1 LSHLFRLGVIL
12 VIVWLLL
19 SGMYEPLMLSFG
31 VISVLISLWLT
42 KRMLRIDQEQYT
54 FFVTV
59 SLVKFLGQLF
69 YKIVL
74 SNYDVTL
81 RVLGI
86 RPVQSTFIT
95 IEIPFDNDVAKV
107 LYANAITLTPG
118 SASVAL
124 SEHTLLVHTISEQG
138 ARDLAHGDIL
148 NIMPKQY
155 QVKTIENIN
164 Q

>member
-1 LSHLFRLGVIL
+1 
-12 VIVWLLL
+12 
-19 SGMYEPLMLSFG
+19 MLSFG
-31 VISVLISLWLT
+31 VVSVLISLWLT

-69 YKIVL
+69 YKIVV

-95 IEIPFDNDVAKV
+95 IEVPFDNDVAKV

-118 SASVAL
+118 SASIAL
-124 SEHTLLVHTISEQG
+124 SENTLLVHTISEQG
-138 ARDLAHGDIL
+138 AHDLAHGDIL

>member
-1 LSHLFRLGVIL
+1 MI
-12 VIVWLLL
+12 
-19 SGMYEPLMLSFG
+19 
-31 VISVLISLWLT
+31 
-42 KRMLRIDQEQYT
+42 
-54 FFVTV
+54 
-59 SLVKFLGQLF
+59 
-69 YKIVL
+69 

-95 IEIPFDNDVAKV
+95 IEVPFDNDVAKV

-118 SASVAL
+118 SASIVL
-124 SEHTLLVHTISEQG
+124 SDNTLLVHTISEQG
-138 ARDLAHGDIL
+138 AQDLAQGDIL

>member
-19 SGMYEPLMLSFG
+19 SGIYEPLMLSFG

-54 FFVTV
+54 FFVTI
-59 SLVKFLGQLF
+59 SLVKFLSQLF
-69 YKIVL
+69 YKIVV

-138 ARDLAHGDIL
+138 AQDLANGDIL

>member
-1 LSHLFRLGVIL
+1 
-12 VIVWLLL
+12 
-19 SGMYEPLMLSFG
+19 MLSFG

-54 FFVTV
+54 FFVTI
-59 SLVKFLGQLF
+59 SLVKFLSQLF
-69 YKIVL
+69 YKIVV

-95 IEIPFDNDVAKV
+95 IEVPFDNDVAKV

-118 SASVAL
+118 SASIAL
-124 SEHTLLVHTISEQG
+124 SDHTLLVHTISEQG
-138 ARDLAHGDIL
+138 AQDLANGDIL
-148 NIMPKQY
+148 SIMPKQY

>member
-1 LSHLFRLGVIL
+1 MV
-12 VIVWLLL
+12 
-19 SGMYEPLMLSFG
+19 
-31 VISVLISLWLT
+31 
-42 KRMLRIDQEQYT
+42 
-54 FFVTV
+54 
-59 SLVKFLGQLF
+59 
-69 YKIVL
+69 

-95 IEIPFDNDVAKV
+95 IEVPFDNDVAKV

-118 SASVAL
+118 SASIVL
-124 SEHTLLVHTISEQG
+124 SDNTLLVHTISEQG
-138 ARDLAHGDIL
+138 AQDLAQGDIL

>member
-1 LSHLFRLGVIL
+1 MSHLFRLGVIL
-12 VIVWLLL
+12 VVVWLLL
-19 SGMYEPLMLSFG
+19 SGIYEPLMLSFG
-31 VISVLISLWLT
+31 LISILISLLLT
-42 KRMLRIDQEQYT
+42 KRMLRIDQEQFT

-59 SLVKFLGQLF
+59 SLIKFLAQLF
-69 YKIVL
+69 YKVII

-95 IEIPFDNDVAKV
+95 IEVPFDNDVARV

-118 SASVAL
+118 SASIAL
-124 SEHTLLVHTISEQG
+124 SDHTLLVHTISEQG
-138 ARDLAHGDIL
+138 AQDLAQGDIL

-155 QVKTIENIN
+155 QVKTLENSN
-164 Q
+164 K

>member
-1 LSHLFRLGVIL
+1 MSHLFRLGVIL

-19 SGMYEPLMLSFG
+19 SGIYEPLMLTFG
-31 VISVLISLWLT
+31 VISVFISLWLT
-42 KRMLRIDQEQYT
+42 KRMLRIDQEQFT
-54 FFVTV
+54 FFVTI
-59 SLVKFLGQLF
+59 SLVKFLSQLC
-69 YKIVL
+69 YKIVV

-95 IEIPFDNDVAKV
+95 IEVPFDNDVAKV

-118 SASVAL
+118 SASIAL
-124 SEHTLLVHTISEQG
+124 SDHTLLVHTISEQG
-138 ARDLAHGDIL
+138 AQDLAQGDIL

>member
-54 FFVTV
+54 FFVTI
-59 SLVKFLGQLF
+59 SLVKFLSQLF
-69 YKIVL
+69 YKIVV

-138 ARDLAHGDIL
+138 AQDLANGDIL

>member
-12 VIVWLLL
+12 VVAWLLL
-19 SGMYEPLMLSFG
+19 SGMYEPLMLTFG
-31 VISVLISLWLT
+31 AISVLISLWLT

-54 FFVTV
+54 FFVTA
-59 SLVKFLGQLF
+59 SLLTFLAKLS

-74 SNYDVTL
+74 SNIDVTL

-86 RPVQSTFIT
+86 KPVESTFIT
-95 IEIPFDNDVAKV
+95 IKVPFEDDVAKV

-118 SASVAL
+118 SASIAL
-124 SEHTLLVHTISEQG
+124 SENTLLVHTISEQG
-138 ARDLAHGDIL
+138 AEDLAKGDIL
-148 NIMPKQY
+148 DIMPKQY
-155 QVKTIENIN
+155 EIKNVENT